1 MKRYKNDMINAAN
14 EFPAIIKETASPVRM
29 IRYVSGSL
37 CFAMLYL
44 KKLSFSKRTREVIEI
59 SPDQPTKVA
68 KLTKNNE
75 IEAALSSSRL
85 YQKQKA
91 ESKRKRAGNF
101 D

>member
-1 MKRYKNDMINAAN
+1 MLCYVVLTKN
-14 EFPAIIKETASPVRM
+14 FS
-29 IRYVSGSL
+29 S
-37 CFAMLYL
+37 
-44 KKLSFSKRTREVIEI
+44 SKRTREVIEI

-101 D
+101 DYNKLFLS